1 MRLPGPWFT
10 QAHTIHRVVQ
20 VNVRQI
26 VQLTLLLGLVFSALL
41 AIPFLAYYRAESDN
55 NLSLLQAEQERV
67 IKLAVSAIH
76 QEMDAVLSDL
86 RYLSQHNAIR
96 NYLASPGTGTRIDLA
111 TEYQGLSGQKR
122 IYDQIRFIGLDGME
136 EVRVDFDGGSPKIV
150 NERELQ
156 DKHNRYYFEET
167 LWLAPGQIYVSPFD
181 LNVEHDNVEVPPKPT
196 LRFSVPVADDQGLIR
211 GIVVLNYL
219 GQRLR
224 EKLDAMEGQAG
235 KIWLFNAQGHWL
247 IGPTPQ
253 DEWGFVLP
261 ERSQRSLARLFPRFW
276 QQVQAE
282 ASGVHHAAA
291 SWIKFERV
299 YPLMG
304 EKTPAGDSFFSPPVD
319 ADRYYWTIA
328 VELSQSALHAANLA
342 LLKKLWT
349 MYGVLVLFA
358 FLVAGALAFAISRNK
373 ALAQVMEKVVDH
385 LPVLVAYVDAEQ
397 RYRFNNMAY
406 ELFFR
411 LKPREIYGK
420 TMHELLGDTAYH
432 ALQPYIDQA
441 LSGKAVEFER
451 QIAYRGAGLRDV
463 VVAYL
468 PDISPQGAVRGF
480 YVMVTDISRTKESER
495 RERRHM
501 LELAH
506 VSRLSSMGEMATEI
520 AHEINQP
527 LAAISMYCAAGQRV
541 LQDGGDR
548 GQIKAWLDSI
558 NTQTNRAS
566 EIVRRVRRFVQK
578 DEFQFA
584 PVDLGQTAIDVAELL
599 SHEARSQQ
607 VEIVLELAENLPPV
621 QGERVLLEQVV
632 FNLARNAM
640 DAVLSQP
647 SERRITLRTA
657 FDVQLVH
664 VEVSDTGSGVDA
676 ALADH
681 IFDSFVTGKQGGM
694 GLGLSISRSIIE
706 THAGILRYAP
716 NPEGGSTFMFSLTRA
731 DRR

>member
-1 MRLPGPWFT
+1 MKLPGPWFT

-20 VNVRQI
+20 VNIRQV

-41 AIPFLAYYRAESDN
+41 AIPFFAYYQAESDN
-55 NLSLLQAEQERV
+55 NLSLLQAEQERG

-96 NYLASPGTGTRIDLA
+96 NYLASPGPGTRIDLA
-111 TEYQGLSGQKR
+111 TEYQGLAGQKR
-122 IYDQIRFIGLDGME
+122 IYDQVRFIGLGGME
-136 EVRVDFDGGSPKIV
+136 EVRVDFNGGSPRIV
-150 NERELQ
+150 TDPNLQ
-156 DKHNRYYFEET
+156 DKHDRSYYEET

-181 LNVEHDNVEVPPKPT
+181 LNIEHDSVEAPLKPVI
-196 LRFSVPVADDQGLIR
+196 RFSVPVADNQGLIR
-211 GIVVLNYL
+211 GMVVLNYL

-224 EKLDAMEGQAG
+224 EKLDALEGQTG
-235 KIWLFNAQGHWL
+235 KILLLNAQGHWL
-247 IGPTPQ
+247 MGPTPQ

-261 ERSQRSLARLFPRFW
+261 ARSQRSLAKLFPRLW
-276 QQVQAE
+276 QQMQAE
-282 ASGVHHAAA
+282 ESGVHNGADA
-291 SWIKFERV
+291 WIKFERV
-299 YPLMG
+299 YPLLG
-304 EKTPAGDSFFSPPVD
+304 EKIPAGSSFFSPPVD

-328 VELSQSALHAANLA
+328 VELSRTALQAANVA
-342 LLKKLWT
+342 LLKKLWG
-349 MYGVLVLFA
+349 MYGALVLFA

-385 LPVLVAYVDAEQ
+385 LTVLVAYVDTEQ

-406 ELFFR
+406 EQFFGQ
-411 LKPREIYGK
+411 KPRNIYGK

-432 ALQPYIDQA
+432 ALQPYINQA
-441 LSGKAVEFER
+441 LSGKMVEFER
-451 QIAYRGAGLRDV
+451 QFAYKDAGMRDV
-463 VVAYL
+463 VVVYL
-468 PDISPQGAVRGF
+468 PDTSPQGAVRGF

-541 LQDGGDR
+541 LQDGGDH
-548 GQIKAWLDSI
+548 GQIRTWLDAI
-558 NTQTNRAS
+558 TTQTSRAS

-578 DEFQFA
+578 QELQYA
-584 PVDLGQTAIDVAELL
+584 PVDLGQTAIDVSELL
-599 SHEARSQQ
+599 NHEAKSQQ
-607 VEIVLELAENLPPV
+607 MEIVLDLAEDLPSV
-621 QGERVLLEQVV
+621 HGEHVLLEQVV

-640 DAVLSQP
+640 DEVLSQ
-647 SERRITLRTA
+647 SGERRIILRTS
-657 FDVQLVH
+657 FDAQQVH
-664 VEVSDTGSGVDA
+664 LEVSDTGRGVDA

-681 IFDSFVTGKQGGM
+681 IFDSFVTGKEGGM
-694 GLGLSISRSIIE
+694 GLGLSISRSIVE
-706 THAGILRYAP
+706 AHGGVLRYAA
-716 NPEGGSTFMFSLTRA
+716 NPGGGSTFIFSLDRA

>member
-1 MRLPGPWFT
+1 MKLPGSWFT

-20 VNVRQI
+20 VNARQF
-26 VQLTLLLGLVFSALL
+26 VQLSLLLGLVFSALL
-41 AIPFLAYYRAESDN
+41 AIPFVAYYKVESAN
-55 NLSLLQAEQERV
+55 NLSLLQAEQDRV
-67 IKLAVSAIH
+67 INLAVSAIH

-96 NYLASPGTGTRIDLA
+96 NYLESPGPGARRDLA
-111 TEYQGLSGQKR
+111 TEYQGLAGQKR
-122 IYDQIRFIGLDGME
+122 IYDQVRFIGLGGME
-136 EVRVDFDGGSPKIV
+136 EVRVDFNGGTPRIV
-150 NERELQ
+150 TEPNLQ
-156 DKHNRYYFEET
+156 DKHDRPYFEET

-181 LNVEHDNVEVPPKPT
+181 LNIEHGSVDDPPKPT
-196 LRFSVPVADDQGLIR
+196 IRFSVPVADNQGLIR
-211 GIVVLNYL
+211 GMVVLNYM

-224 EKLDAMEGQAG
+224 EKLRSLEGQAG
-235 KIWLFNAQGHWL
+235 KIWLLNPEGYWL
-247 IGPTPQ
+247 MGPTPQ
-253 DEWGFVLP
+253 DEWGFVLQD
-261 ERSQRSLARLFPRFW
+261 RSQRSLARLSPRLW
-276 QQVQAE
+276 QQMQRE
-282 ASGVHHAAA
+282 SGVHHAAA

-299 YPLMG
+299 YPLLG
-304 EKTPAGDSFFSPPVD
+304 EKIAAGGPLFSTPVD
-319 ADRYYWTIA
+319 AERYYWTIA
-328 VELSQSALHAANLA
+328 VELAQSALQAAHIA

-349 MYGVLVLFA
+349 IYGVLVLFA

-373 ALAQVMEKVVDH
+373 TLSQVMEKVVDH

-406 ELFFR
+406 EKFFGQ
-411 LKPREIYGK
+411 KPRDIYGK

-451 QIAYRGAGLRDV
+451 QIAYKGVGMRDV

-527 LAAISMYCAAGQRV
+527 LAAISMYCSAGQRV
-541 LQDGGDR
+541 LQDGGDQ
-548 GQIKAWLDSI
+548 GQIKSWLDAI
-558 NTQTNRAS
+558 NTQTSRAS

-578 DEFQFA
+578 QELQFA
-584 PVDLGQTAIDVAELL
+584 PVDLGHTASDVAALL
-599 SHEARSQQ
+599 EHEAKSQQ
-607 VEIVLELAENLPPV
+607 VEIVLDLAQDLPPV
-621 QGERVLLEQVV
+621 HGEQVLLEQVV

-640 DAVLSQP
+640 DEVLSQP
-647 SERRITLRTA
+647 SERKITLKTS
-657 FDVQLVH
+657 FDAQQVYI
-664 VEVSDTGSGVDA
+664 EVSDTGRGVDA
-676 ALADH
+676 GLAEH
-681 IFDSFVTGKQGGM
+681 IFDSFVTGKEGGLGM
-694 GLGLSISRSIIE
+694 GLSISRSIVE
-706 THAGILRYAP
+706 AHGGALRYVA
-716 NPEGGSTFMFSLTRA
+716 NPAGGSIFMFSLDRA
-731 DRR
+731 DSQ